1 MITRPAIQYN
11 GAGSSGRGPSVVRGW
26 ALLPVACRVAT
37 PDQVEGRP
45 FVSMT
50 VLMGYGYGGLGPRPR
65 SSRGQAFR
73 GDDGGGV
80 TPG

>member
-11 GAGSSGRGPSVVRGW
+11 VAAGGGKGPSVVRGW

-50 VLMGYGYGGLGPRPR
+50 VLVGCGYGGLGPRPR

-73 GDDGGGV
+73 GDDEGV
-80 TPG
+80 ERG